1 MSAPLGN
8 SNAKKWTEEVVFQ
21 CLDRMKSDVEFNDD
35 TFHISIA
42 LANQGLYC
50 EIWTYWKRTF
60 HENELIKEMIEHI
73 DHVIETK
80 LQVGAL
86 KGELDPV
93 VVKFALANSFQWKPF
108 VEENLCPECPPIN
121 LRNMDE
127 AYLIGEAGNRI
138 YLRDHQLMGGGKGGF
153 EYTVKFPDSTKKK
166 WTDEEVT
173 AHLVVLANVVTVPN
187 LWTHE
192 MALLHL
198 GLPKS
203 VWEIWRDN
211 YSTEIQQMMKMI
223 ETLYYAKLLKA
234 MTQKQVNRP
243 MAVFIMKRLYKWEQ
257 EPKPQIGDPNE
268 IKGTFINAPRGLYL
282 IGGY

>member
-1 MSAPLGN
+1 MSAPAGN
-8 SNAKKWTEEVVFQ
+8 SNAKKWTEEVVVQ
-21 CLDRMKSDVEFNDD
+21 CLERMKEDVKFNPD

-50 EIWTYWKRTF
+50 EIWTYWKRVF
-60 HENELIKEMIEHI
+60 HEDEAINEKIGVI
-73 DHVIETK
+73 DHMIETK

-108 VEENLCPECPPIN
+108 AEENLCPECPPIN

-138 YLRDHQLMGGGKGGF
+138 YLRDHKLMGRGKGGF
-153 EYTVKFPDSTKKK
+153 EYTVKFPEPGKKK
-166 WTDEEVT
+166 WTDEEVKEY
-173 AHLVVLANVVTVPN
+173 LALMANAVIVPD

-203 VWEIWRDN
+203 AWEIWRDN
-211 YSTEIQQMMKMI
+211 YPTDIQQMMKGI

-234 MTQKQVNRP
+234 MTRKQVNRP
-243 MAVFIMKRLYKWEQ
+243 IAVYIMKRLYKWEP

-268 IKGTFINAPRGLYL
+268 IKGTFINSPHGLFL